1 MSRAASTKH
10 QPSLRAR
17 MASTA
22 AIRTDV
28 NARFRMAKDALGL
41 TGADIARGSGL
52 TRAYISRIVNDQANI
67 GLDLLIYL
75 ASEHGISIDWLL
87 TGTGEMYR
95 PDAPASEIATLR
107 TEVKELRDIVTRYIA
122 PKR

>member
-1 MSRAASTKH
+1 
-10 QPSLRAR
+10 
-17 MASTA
+17 
-22 AIRTDV
+22 
-28 NARFRMAKDALGL
+28 L